1 MPLSPLPALPALPSP
16 PPTRIKTR
24 QLALLAHLDRE
35 RSVLRAAEAI
45 GMSQPAASKL
55 LRELEDGLGI
65 ALFERHARGVVPTP
79 YGDILVRHA
88 HSVLAEVRR
97 AHEEIDA
104 LKRGLLTRVAIG
116 TVMSPG
122 TDLVPMAVSMLEQRH
137 PQMIVSVEMD
147 FSRALVA
154 RLLEGRLDVVIGRIL
169 DPQDAA
175 RLDFEALAHEPHS
188 LIARAKHPLA
198 RQRKLGIEDLVEHT
212 WILPPAPSVLRE
224 RLNAMFLQRGLSL
237 PQKIVET
244 SSLPMITNLLRRTD
258 MLVALPEEV
267 VRPYCDADMLAVLP
281 IDLGVRMDSFGIIT
295 LRGHRLSH
303 GAAET
308 LAVLREAAVGVYGS
322 PAALRGRRKDTPAP
336 RG

>member
-1 MPLSPLPALPALPSP
+1 MPATALPSLP
-16 PPTRIKTR
+16 NTRIKTR

-55 LRELEDGLGI
+55 LRELEDVLGVS
-65 ALFERHARGVVPTP
+65 LFERHARGVEPTP
-79 YGDILVRHA
+79 YGEILVRHA
-88 HSVLAEVRR
+88 HSVLAEMRR
-97 AHEEIDA
+97 AHDEVDA
-104 LKRGLLTRVAIG
+104 LKRGLLYRVAIG

-122 TDLVPMAVSMLEQRH
+122 TDLVPMAVSLLEQRH
-137 PQMIVSVEMD
+137 PQMIVAVEMD

-154 RLLEGRLDVVIGRIL
+154 KLLDGLLDVVIARIL

-175 RLDFEALAHEPHS
+175 RLSFEALAQEPHS
-188 LIARAKHPLA
+188 LIARARHPLA
-198 RQRKLGIEDLVEHT
+198 KQRRLGIEDLVEHT
-212 WILPPAPSVLRE
+212 WILPPSPSVLRE

-237 PQKIVET
+237 PLKIVET

-258 MLVALPEEV
+258 MLVALPQEV
-267 VRPYCDADMLAVLP
+267 VRPYCDAGMLAVLP

-295 LRGHRLSH
+295 QRGHRLSR

-308 LAVLREAAVGVYGS
+308 LAVLREAAASVYGP
-322 PAALRGRRKDTPAP
+322 PAAARTRRVASTRG
-336 RG
+336 

>member
-1 MPLSPLPALPALPSP
+1 MPAAALPSLP
-16 PPTRIKTR
+16 NTRIKTR

-55 LRELEDGLGI
+55 LRELEDVLGVS
-65 ALFERHARGVVPTP
+65 LFGRHARGVEPTP
-79 YGDILVRHA
+79 YGEILVRHA
-88 HSVLAEVRR
+88 HSVLAEIRR
-97 AHEEIDA
+97 AHDEVAA
-104 LKRGLLTRVAIG
+104 LKRGLLYRVAIG

-122 TDLVPMAVSMLEQRH
+122 TDLVPMAISLLEQRH
-137 PQMIVSVEMD
+137 PQMIVAVEMD
-147 FSRALVA
+147 FSRSLVA
-154 RLLEGRLDVVIGRIL
+154 KLLDGLLDVVIARIL

-175 RLDFEALAHEPHS
+175 RLSFEALAQEPHS

-198 RQRKLGIEDLVEHT
+198 KQRKLGIEDLVEHT
-212 WILPPAPSVLRE
+212 WILPPSPSVLRE

-237 PQKIVET
+237 PLKIVET

-258 MLVALPEEV
+258 MLVALPQEV
-267 VRPYCDADMLAVLP
+267 VRPYCDAGMLAVLP

-295 LRGHRLSH
+295 QRGHRLSR

-308 LAVLREAAVGVYGS
+308 LAVLREAAASVYGP
-322 PAALRGRRKDTPAP
+322 PAATRGRRAVSSNTL
-336 RG
+336 G